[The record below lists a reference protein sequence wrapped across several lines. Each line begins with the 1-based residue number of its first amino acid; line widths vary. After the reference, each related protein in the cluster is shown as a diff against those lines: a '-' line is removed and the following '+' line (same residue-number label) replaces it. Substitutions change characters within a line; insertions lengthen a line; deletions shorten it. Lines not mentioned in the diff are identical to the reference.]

1 MSYTGIAMSKHIPT
15 HRDSLLTHMHN
26 PHLRIQKKTKQKK
39 FCYQSLSEF

>member
-26 PHLRIQKKTKQKK
+26 PHLRIQKNKTKKILLPVIK
-39 FCYQSLSEF
+39 